1 MRMSKL
7 FGRTLRDAPADAECI
22 SHELLIRA
30 GLARKLAAGVYS
42 TLPLLQRTVQKVQEI
57 IREEMDSIGGQEI
70 SMPVVQP
77 ADLWQETGRWQQ
89 VGSELMRLRDR
100 TGRDMVLG
108 MTHEEVVTDLARK
121 EISSYRQL
129 PCMLYQLQTK
139 FRDEPR
145 PRAGLI
151 RTREFTM
158 KDAYS
163 FHADEA
169 DLDSYYTEVVAAYH
183 RIFRRCGLQAL
194 QVRSDNGMMGGSGA
208 DEFMLV
214 TPTGEDTL
222 LVCPAC
228 GYAANQEVAEVH
240 RAELPLDED
249 DSEGP
254 DLVHTPG
261 QKDIAQVAEYLG
273 VPPERILKTLA
284 YQTDAGLVLVLI
296 RGDLQV
302 NERKLAKALGCTE
315 LRLATEDEAQA
326 AGLPTGF
333 ISPVGLP
340 GIRVYADLSVMPGQG
355 YVAGANRVDYHLD
368 HVVPGRDFAIAFRT
382 DLVRTVA
389 GLPCPHC
396 SGSLQERRGVEM
408 GNTFKL
414 GTKYSQAMRAEY
426 YDASGI
432 SRPLI
437 MGCYGIGIGRLVA
450 CVLEAHHD
458 EFGIVWPEAIAPFT
472 VHLVTA
478 GKDEETVETSQSV
491 YRQLLKAG
499 VDTLWD
505 DRDATA
511 GVKFNDADLIGL
523 PYRLVVGRKNL
534 SQGLVEVKRRDQAE
548 KLLLPL
554 GEVVDYLSSR
564 QPS

>member
-7 FGRTLRDAPADAECI
+7 FGRTLRDVPADAECV

-30 GLARKLAAGVYS
+30 GLARKLAAGIYS
-42 TLPLLQRTVQKVQEI
+42 SLPLLQRATQKVQQI

-77 ADLWQETGRWQQ
+77 ADLWQESGRWQQ
-89 VGSELMRLRDR
+89 VGPELARLTDR
-100 TGRDMVLG
+100 SGRDMVLG
-108 MTHEEVVTDLARK
+108 MTHEEVVTDLARR

-129 PCMLYQLQTK
+129 PCLLYQIQTK

-183 RIFRRCGLQAL
+183 RIFRRCGLEAL

-228 GYAANQEVAEVH
+228 GYAANQEVAEIC
-240 RAELPLDED
+240 RPELTS
-249 DSEGP
+249 DSDCGGGP
-254 DLVHTPG
+254 VPVYTPG
-261 QKDIAQVAEYLG
+261 QKDIKQVADFLG
-273 VPPERILKTLA
+273 VQSEDILKTLA
-284 YQTDAGLVLVLI
+284 YQTGAGLVLVVI

-302 NERKLAKALGCTE
+302 NERKLAKALGCAE
-315 LRLATEDEAQA
+315 LRMANEDEAQA
-326 AGLPTGF
+326 AALPTGF
-333 ISPVGLP
+333 ISPVGLQ
-340 GIRVYADLSVMPGQG
+340 GMRVCVDLSVVPGQA
-355 YVAGANRVDYHLD
+355 YVAGANQVDYHLKN
-368 HVVPGRDFAIAFRT
+368 VVPGRDFAVSCRA
-382 DLVRTVA
+382 DLARAAA

-414 GTKYSQAMRAEY
+414 GTKYSQTMRAEY
-426 YDASGI
+426 YDASGV
-432 SRPLI
+432 SHPLI
-437 MGCYGIGIGRLVA
+437 MGCYGIGIGRLIA
-450 CVLEAHHD
+450 CVLESHHD
-458 EFGIVWPEAIAPFT
+458 EFGIIWPDAIAPYT
-472 VHLVTA
+472 VYLVTA
-478 GKDEETVETSQSV
+478 GKDEETVRTSQSI
-491 YRQLLKAG
+491 YQQLLTAG
-499 VDTLWD
+499 VATLWD

-534 SQGLVEVKRRDQAE
+534 SQGLVEVKRRDQTE

-554 GEVVDYLSSR
+554 GEVVDYLSASR
-564 QPS
+564 TR

>member
-7 FGRTLRDAPADAECI
+7 FGRTLRDTPADAECI

-30 GLARKLAAGVYS
+30 GLARKLAAGIYS
-42 TLPLLQRTVQKVQEI
+42 SLPLLQRTLQKVQQI
-57 IREEMDSIGGQEI
+57 IREEMDGIGGQEI

-77 ADLWQETGRWQQ
+77 ADLWQESGRWQQ
-89 VGSELMRLRDR
+89 VGPELARLQDR
-100 TGRDMVLG
+100 AGRDMVLG
-108 MTHEEVVTDLARK
+108 MTHEEVVTDLARR

-129 PCMLYQLQTK
+129 PCLLYQIQTK

-145 PRAGLI
+145 ARAGLI

-163 FHADEA
+163 FHADA
-169 DLDSYYTEVVAAYH
+169 SDLDNCYAEVVAAYH
-183 RIFRRCGLQAL
+183 RIFRRCGLEAL

-214 TPTGEDTL
+214 TPAGEDTL

-228 GYAANQEVAEVH
+228 GYAANQEVAEIN
-240 RAELPLDED
+240 RTEPEQNASGREPN
-249 DSEGP
+249 
-254 DLVHTPG
+254 LVHTPG
-261 QKDIAQVAEYLG
+261 QKDIGQVAGYLG
-273 VPPERILKTLA
+273 LQPQDVLKTLV
-284 YQTDAGLVLVLI
+284 YQASEGLVLVVI

-302 NERKLAKALGCTE
+302 NERKLAKALSCSQ
-315 LRLATEDEAQA
+315 LRLATEEEARA
-326 AGLPTGF
+326 AALPTGF
-333 ISPVGLP
+333 ISPVGLDGLP
-340 GIRVYADLSVMPGQG
+340 VYADLSVRPGRE
-355 YVAGANRVDYHLD
+355 YVAGANRVDYHLE
-368 HVVPGRDFAIAFRT
+368 HVIPDRDFTITHRV
-382 DLVRTVA
+382 DLALAAA
-389 GLPCPHC
+389 GLPCPLC
-396 SGSLQERRGVEM
+396 SDGLEERRGIEL

-426 YDASGI
+426 YDANGI
-432 SRPLI
+432 SRPLV

-458 EFGIVWPEAIAPFT
+458 EFGIIWPDAIAPCT

-478 GKDEETVETSQSV
+478 GKDEETMQTSQSV
-491 YRQLLKAG
+491 YQQLLQAG
-499 VDTLWD
+499 VATLWD

-523 PYRLVVGRKNL
+523 PYRLVIGRKQL
-534 SQGLVEVKRRDQAE
+534 SLGQVEVKRRDQTE
-548 KLLLPL
+548 KLQLPL
-554 GEVVDYLSSR
+554 GEVVDYLR
-564 QPS
+564 ARKC